1 MCYQD
6 AIEKR
11 KKRENYERKDEN
23 KRMRKNINNEKKIV
37 KILITKKNCEYV
49 DNRSNEKTI
58 NMCIENEVDED

>member
-23 KRMRKNINNEKKIV
+23 KRMRKNINNEKKNS
-37 KILITKKNCEYV
+37 KNI
-49 DNRSNEKTI
+49 NNEKKLRI
-58 NMCIENEVDED
+58 C

>member
-11 KKRENYERKDEN
+11 KK
-23 KRMRKNINNEKKIV
+23 KRITRGKMRIKEWGKISIVKKKIV